1 MTRQEYVTA
10 TSTAALPG
18 RPRVIRSSSVRRT
31 VPALGALL
39 GTLVLSACGSQ
50 PPRPGAAALVGS
62 DRITVSAVQARVAEY
77 RAQAAKLPP
86 GQYQEQA
93 GLVGA
98 TVSGMVFDDVVARS
112 LADQGLSVS
121 NTEVSQLRDQQVT
134 ALGGEDAL
142 EQTLLL
148 KDGIPAQ
155 EIDGFLREQLG
166 VQKLAS
172 VNGQQLG
179 TPEGNQAVRQLL
191 QAASQQLKV
200 TVNPRYGSWDPTQAV
215 LTGPGEPWLPQSNTA
230 A

>member
-1 MTRQEYVTA
+1 
-10 TSTAALPG
+10 
-18 RPRVIRSSSVRRT
+18 VIRSSSVRRT

-62 DRITVSAVQARVAEY
+62 DRITVSAVQARVAEF
-77 RAQAAKLPP
+77 RAQAAKLPA

-98 TVSGMVFDDVVARS
+98 TVSGMVFDDVVAHA
-112 LADQGLSVS
+112 LADQNLSVS
-121 NTEVSQLRDQQVT
+121 ATEVTELREQQVT
-134 ALGGEDAL
+134 QLGGEGPL
-142 EQTLLL
+142 EETLLL
-148 KDGIPAQ
+148 KDGVPAP
-155 EIDGFLREQLG
+155 EIDGFLREQIGL
-166 VQKLAS
+166 QKLAAL
-172 VNGQQLG
+172 NGQQLG

-191 QAASQQLKV
+191 QASSQELKV

-215 LTGPGEPWLPQSNTA
+215 LTGPSEPWLPHSDTA